1 MDIIHHPQFKNED
14 VVTNIRRF
22 RKYRQRLPLL
32 PIKSR
37 RINISDKKTPS
48 TSKNTKEAYYLSL
61 TDIIWHSLNNPTL
74 FSQMYFGPGQ
84 QVERNQEL
92 WHGNIWKESPRFGHA
107 SMQID
112 GSVFTLLFISDQQ
125 TIE

>member
-1 MDIIHHPQFKNED
+1 MVDIIRHPQFRSED

-37 RINISDKKTPS
+37 RVNISDKKTPS
-48 TSKNTKEAYYLSL
+48 TSKSTKEAYYLSL

-107 SMQID
+107 FIQINESMLYIIY
-112 GSVFTLLFISDQQ
+112 FLY
-125 TIE
+125 